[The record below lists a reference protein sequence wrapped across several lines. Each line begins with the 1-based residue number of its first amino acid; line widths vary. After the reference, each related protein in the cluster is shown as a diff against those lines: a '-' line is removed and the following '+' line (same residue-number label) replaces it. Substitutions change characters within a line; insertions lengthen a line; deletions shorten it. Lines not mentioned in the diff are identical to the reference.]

1 MPTERGT
8 GDRCA
13 LPDQPLIGRSAEL
26 RRLRALIDPDHG
38 SSDRALVV
46 LGDAGI
52 GKSALLADLA
62 AHASARGLRV
72 LFAAGRQR
80 ESAFAFA
87 GLQQLLSPVL
97 VDLLALPGREAEELR
112 AALGMGPSAVG
123 SGRFLAGAG
132 LLELLAEHATPASG
146 VLVLV
151 DNVQW
156 MDSASV
162 DLLAFAAGR
171 LGTGRIAMILA
182 ARGNLPP
189 GDLQPGIPELR
200 VDPLAASE
208 ANKLLDAQPHPP
220 RGRARA
226 QVLAQAEGNPLAL
239 IELAR
244 ALAADPAA
252 GRLWAALPLPLT
264 DRLNATF
271 AAPLGGLPAAT
282 RHALLLAAAADGADH
297 DDIAR
302 ARPVFDAPV
311 FDAPVFDAGAL
322 APAKRPAWL
331 PWTGPVCGSVI
342 R

>member
-1 MPTERGT
+1 
-8 GDRCA
+8 
-13 LPDQPLIGRSAEL
+13 
-26 RRLRALIDPDHG
+26 
-38 SSDRALVV
+38 
-46 LGDAGI
+46 
-52 GKSALLADLA
+52 
-62 AHASARGLRV
+62 
-72 LFAAGRQR
+72 
-80 ESAFAFA
+80 
-87 GLQQLLSPVL
+87 
-97 VDLLALPGREAEELR
+97 
-112 AALGMGPSAVG
+112 
-123 SGRFLAGAG
+123 
-132 LLELLAEHATPASG
+132 
-146 VLVLV
+146 
-151 DNVQW
+151 
-156 MDSASV
+156 
-162 DLLAFAAGR
+162 
-171 LGTGRIAMILA
+171 MILA

-322 APAKRPAWL
+322 APAEEASLVTVDRTGVRFRHPLIRSAVYHDATFASRAAAHQEVADLLIGQPDRRAWHLGAAALHPDEGVASMLAATACQAQRRGGATAAALALERAADLSPEPADRARRLVAAAEAAAPTGQTEWAGISPLARSSL
-331 PWTGPVCGSVI
+331 PSTGTCVHVPGTSPVGRKPGQATTQAPPGLCFPWPSRARRTILAPPGMH
-342 R
+342 